1 MHTVMWPV
9 LQNKPRQGN
18 QDPDTKQKAER
29 FWIKNEN
36 EMKYLCEIKKAWEP

>member
-18 QDPDTKQKAER
+18 QDPDTKQKGSESK
-29 FWIKNEN
+29 IKLN
-36 EMKYLCEIKKAWEP
+36 